1 MSNVPVGGSRCA
13 SRNLDRASQPRSEQ
27 RPRALTVL
35 VFVASKRSVL
45 HHARSIC
52 VHVSHL
58 PSSSF
63 LFLFP
68 FSSSSLLKK
77 CLGLPLLIF
86 LLVVR
91 ARVLL
96 TEART
101 LPGPRIWT
109 IMVQTLT
116 GATGTPGTG
125 KEHTQWKGTVQCTI
139 MADGVVVE
147 VQTMVRHA
155 FIDT

>member
-1 MSNVPVGGSRCA
+1 MV
-13 SRNLDRASQPRSEQ
+13 
-27 RPRALTVL
+27 
-35 VFVASKRSVL
+35 SKRSVL

-63 LFLFP
+63 LSLFP

-77 CLGLPLLIF
+77 CLGLPLLISP
-86 LLVVR
+86 LVVP

-101 LPGPRIWT
+101 LPGPRIST

-116 GATGTPGTG
+116 EATGTRGTG
-125 KEHTQWKGTVQCTI
+125 KEHMRWKGTVQCTI
-139 MADGVVVE
+139 MAAVVGVE
-147 VQTMVRHA
+147 VLTMVRLPQ
-155 FIDT
+155 ITP

>member
-1 MSNVPVGGSRCA
+1 MV
-13 SRNLDRASQPRSEQ
+13 
-27 RPRALTVL
+27 
-35 VFVASKRSVL
+35 SKRSVL

-63 LFLFP
+63 LSFP

-77 CLGLPLLIF
+77 CLGLPLLISP
-86 LLVVR
+86 LVVP

-101 LPGPRIWT
+101 LPGPRIST
-109 IMVQTLT
+109 IMARTLT
-116 GATGTPGTG
+116 EATGTRGTG
-125 KEHTQWKGTVQCTI
+125 KEHMRWKGTVQCTI
-139 MADGVVVE
+139 MAAEVGVE
-147 VQTMVRHA
+147 VLTMVRLPQ
-155 FIDT
+155 ITP